1 MKKSICLIRGRGVA
15 ISCDGKRVEVLGN
28 EDIRN
33 WIEELIEDAN
43 SEYRQLVSNGTM
55 DDPVMYLAA
64 SIEALEEFM
73 TDPKNFG
80 AQFVSDWT
88 MDDPVVSPATSV
100 PDYFESGPYWEDN
113 LYFHYSED
121 NLTRVNEILVSDC
134 EIGGEGGQAGRTRRA
149 ASRAVET
156 AQRVGRNILD
166 RLRGRKKMRKF
177 VRTLGDLLRWR
188 GR

>member
-1 MKKSICLIRGRGVA
+1 MKKLICLIRGRGVA
-15 ISCDGKRVEVLGN
+15 ISCDGKRVEVLGD

-55 DDPVMYLAA
+55 DDPVMYFAA

-73 TDPKNFG
+73 ADPKNFG
-80 AQFVSDWT
+80 AQFISDWT
-88 MDDPVVSPATSV
+88 MDYPVVSPATSM
-100 PDYFESGPYWEDN
+100 PDYFKSEPYWEDY

-121 NLTRVNEILVSDC
+121 NLAGVNEILDSDC
-134 EIGGEGGQAGRTRRA
+134 EIGGGGSKTGKTRLA

-156 AQRVGRNILD
+156 AQR
-166 RLRGRKKMRKF
+166 F